1 MKETTFILAA
11 LLSAACISAQETLT
25 LEQCREMA
33 LKYNKEMAA
42 AARQTESARYTAKS
56 YKGNFFPNFSLS
68 GTGIY
73 STSDGSLGI
82 AGGNLRHTKCPC
94 WVRKW
99 HS

>member
-1 MKETTFILAA
+1 MKKTTFILAA

-73 STSDGSLGI
+73 STSDGIYG
-82 AGGNLRHTKCPC
+82 RHTSGTAALHG
-94 WVRKW
+94 R
-99 HS
+99 